1 MFFRREPNED
11 GVPRPPLGENR
22 WMKIGIVSLAVLAL
36 VFLCIAL
43 SRHPTFTPYTPQTG
57 APAGP

>member
-1 MFFRREPNED
+1 MFFHREPDED
-11 GVPRPPLGENR
+11 GVPRTPIGEHR

-43 SRHPTFTPYTPQTG
+43 SRRPTFIPYSPETG